1 MGCDTGELVALMWFG
16 NRFLHT
22 PATQEE
28 AEGYLMSACMLG
40 DKTAQGYYGGWLVNR
55 GKSFEEQARGIAW
68 LKASVAQGHASAMYN
83 LADALRKGK
92 GVEVDADAAH
102 ALLEQGAA
110 LGNSECQCFLGI
122 DYMYGEGVPVDKER
136 AHDLFQIASLQGD
149 LWATYLLGITYE
161 AGDGVKQDLAKAF
174 ECFMKPAWPSFRV
187 RSFELAGRSCAATVC
202 LKTNPPALSGF

>member
-1 MGCDTGELVALMWFG
+1 MWFG

-22 PATQEE
+22 PASQEE

-55 GKSFEEQARGIAW
+55 GKSLRQARGIAW

-110 LGNSECQCFLGI
+110 LGNSECQCFFGHRLH
-122 DYMYGEGVPVDKER
+122 VWRRRARRQQRR

-149 LWATYLLGITYE
+149 LWATYLLGITY
-161 AGDGVKQDLAKAF
+161 
-174 ECFMKPAWPSFRV
+174 
-187 RSFELAGRSCAATVC
+187 
-202 LKTNPPALSGF
+202 